1 MTSPP
6 LPPHDPRPRPV
17 TPGPPPADPSIFYPP
32 PDAAAVVEA
41 HKHAAFARELIAH
54 TPRTFVYHVIIAI
67 NVLVYVA
74 FGLKTGEWVTPKPLD
89 MLAWG
94 ADKWELTTAGQ
105 WWRLLTSAFLH
116 FGVIHLVANM
126 YALLVVGNLTERLF
140 GNVYFAALYLL
151 SAVISGLVSVWWD
164 RAPDGTGAVSAGA
177 SGAVFAVYGAVIAF
191 ICVRRGQFPK
201 AAASAVL
208 QSAVVVVGVNI
219 AFGLRADSGISNAAH
234 LGGLV
239 SGLVLGAIL
248 ARPVEREARRRQAL
262 PRLAVGVGVAVAALA
277 VAITVIPKA
286 STDARAEMSFGRARS
301 AFLADEHR
309 ANEAWDALIGPQGM
323 VPEGDAEFSR
333 KARDIAAVWDGAVV
347 RLTAVPVPPGS
358 PNRVEY
364 NLFLA
369 YGEARRD
376 AMLAY
381 ADGRFRDARKFQ
393 KSGDEAVRA
402 INARGGAPK

>member
-1 MTSPP
+1 PF
-6 LPPHDPRPRPV
+6 
-17 TPGPPPADPSIFYPP
+17 GPPPPGARSPFYPQ
-32 PDAAAVVEA
+32 PDPALVAEA
-41 HKHAAFARELIAH
+41 HKHATFARELIAH

-74 FGLKTGEWVTPKPLD
+74 FGLKTGGWVEPSGVD

-94 ADKWELTTAGQ
+94 ADKWELTTSGQ

-116 FGVIHLVANM
+116 FGPIHLLANM
-126 YALLVVGNLTERLF
+126 YALLVVGNLAERLY
-140 GNVYFAALYLL
+140 GNLYFALLYLL
-151 SAVISGLVSVWWD
+151 SALLSGLASVWWD
-164 RAPDGTGAVSAGA
+164 RAPDGTGAISAGA

-191 ICVRRGQFPK
+191 ICARRGSFPK
-201 AAASAVL
+201 AAAAAVF
-208 QSAVVVVGVNI
+208 QSAVVFVGVNV
-219 AFGLRADSGISNAAH
+219 AFGLSQSGISNAAH
-234 LGGLV
+234 LGGLA
-239 SGLVLGAIL
+239 SGLALGAIL
-248 ARPVEREARRRQAL
+248 ARPIEREARRRQAL
-262 PRLAVGVGVAVAALA
+262 PRLAAGVGAAVAALA
-277 VAITVIPKA
+277 VAITLIPKA
-286 STDARAEMSFGRARS
+286 STDARAEMSFGRART
-301 AFLADEHR
+301 AFLADEQR
-309 ANEAWDALIGPQGM
+309 ANDAWDALIGPQGM

-333 KARDIAAVWDGAVV
+333 KAREIAAMWDGALA

-393 KSGDEAVRA
+393 KNGDEAVRA
-402 INARGGAPK
+402 INARGAAPK